1 MRFLLDLRR
10 RGVRIR
16 LLTNSL
22 EATDVAAAHA
32 GYARYRP
39 ALLEEG
45 IALYEA
51 RASLARAGGSG
62 TALASGSSGRF
73 SLHAKALVFDRHK
86 LLIGAMNFDKR
97 SIEFNT
103 ELGLVV
109 HSPELAR
116 QVAKQF
122 ESIANPA
129 NSYEVVI
136 DHNGEDGAGLPLGS
150 GTRLLWRTEQDEKL
164 VELQVE
170 PIRSPWQ
177 RIIVD
182 FLLALP
188 LDVLVGEAD
197 YH

>member
-1 MRFLLDLRR
+1 
-10 RGVRIR
+10 
-16 LLTNSL
+16 
-22 EATDVAAAHA
+22 
-32 GYARYRP
+32 
-39 ALLEEG
+39 
-45 IALYEA
+45 
-51 RASLARAGGSG
+51 
-62 TALASGSSGRF
+62 
-73 SLHAKALVFDRHK
+73 
-86 LLIGAMNFDKR
+86 
-97 SIEFNT
+97 
-103 ELGLVV
+103 
-109 HSPELAR
+109 
-116 QVAKQF
+116 
-122 ESIANPA
+122 
-129 NSYEVVI
+129 